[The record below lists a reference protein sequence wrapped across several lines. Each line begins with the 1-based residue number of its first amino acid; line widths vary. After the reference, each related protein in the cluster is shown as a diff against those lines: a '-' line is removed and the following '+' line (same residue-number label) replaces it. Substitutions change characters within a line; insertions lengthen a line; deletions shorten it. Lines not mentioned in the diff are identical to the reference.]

1 MLVRDVLAVK
11 AGEIF
16 SVAPEVLVTEAIG
29 MMVSRNIGSLVV
41 LDEAGKVAGIITERD
56 VLRATHKHACDLT
69 KLRVEDLMTTRLILA
84 GPEDTVD
91 HARGIMTENR
101 IRHLPV
107 MLGDELIGLLTFHDV
122 AKAVLEQTN
131 FENQLLKKYI
141 KDWPEETAETTPGSG
156 TRS

>member
-11 AGEIF
+11 AGDIF
-16 SVAPEVLVTEAIG
+16 STSPDTPVTEAIG

-41 LDEAGKVAGIITERD
+41 LDAVGKVAGIITERD
-56 VLRATHKHACDLT
+56 VMRAAHKHACDLT
-69 KLRVEDLMTTRLILA
+69 RLKVKALMTTRLVLA
-84 GPEDTVD
+84 GPEDPVD
-91 HARGIMTENR
+91 HARSIMTENR

-107 MLGDELIGLLTFHDV
+107 MQGDKLLGLLTFHDV

-141 KDWPEETAETTPGSG
+141 KDWPEEIPGTVSSPG
-156 TRS
+156 N

>member
-1 MLVRDVLAVK
+1 MLLRDVLAVK

-16 SVAPEVLVTEAIG
+16 SVAPDALVTEAIG

-41 LDEAGKVAGIITERD
+41 IDEAGRVAGIITERD
-56 VLRATHKHACDLT
+56 VLRAAHKHACDLT
-69 KLRVEDLMTTRLILA
+69 TLSVKALMTTRLIIA
-84 GPEDTVD
+84 GPEDSVD
-91 HARGIMTENR
+91 HARSIMTENR

-107 MLGDELIGLLTFHDV
+107 MLGNELLGLLTFHDV

-141 KDWPEETAETTPGSG
+141 KDWPEG
-156 TRS
+156 TSDATS

>member
-16 SVAPEVLVTEAIG
+16 SIAPDVLVTEAIG
-29 MMVSRNIGSLVV
+29 MMVGRNIGSLVV
-41 LDEAGKVAGIITERD
+41 LDEAGKVAGILTERD
-56 VLRATHKHACDLT
+56 VMRAAHKHACDLT
-69 KLRVEDLMTTRLILA
+69 RLRVKDLMTSRLIQA

-107 MLGDELIGLLTFHDV
+107 MLGDELLGLVTFHDV

-141 KDWPEETAETTPGSG
+141 KDWPEEKAETTSGAGS
-156 TRS
+156 

>member
-11 AGEIF
+11 TGEIF

-56 VLRATHKHACDLT
+56 VLRAAHKHACDLT
-69 KLRVEDLMTTRLILA
+69 TLGVKDLMTRRLITA
-84 GPEDTVD
+84 GPDDSVD
-91 HARGIMTENR
+91 HARSIMTENR

-107 MLGDELIGLLTFHDV
+107 MQGDQLLGLLTFHDV
-122 AKAVLEQTN
+122 AKAVLEKTN

-141 KDWPEETAETTPGSG
+141 KNWPEEAAETGSE
-156 TRS
+156 

>member
-16 SVAPEVLVTEAIG
+16 SIAPEALVTDAIG

-41 LDEAGKVAGIITERD
+41 FDEAGKVAGIITERD
-56 VLRATHKHACDLT
+56 VMRAAHKHACELT
-69 KLRVEDLMTTRLILA
+69 ELMVKDLMTTCLILA
-84 GPEDTVD
+84 GPQDSVD
-91 HARGIMTENR
+91 HARSIMTENR

-107 MLGDELIGLLTFHDV
+107 MLGNELLGLLTFHDV
-122 AKAVLEQTN
+122 AKAVLEKTN

-141 KDWPEETAETTPGSG
+141 KDWPEETDETTSEA
-156 TRS
+156 RN